1 MKKSETKNRLKGF
14 TLVETMTSLVIL
26 VILIGVASGVIITT
40 FNIFGKNTVMRM
52 AQSHGNTVY
61 EYLYDHISY
70 ATALKIDE
78 NVDINNKDS
87 LSSFIPSDLLNNDD
101 SEDGLI
107 KPYYE
112 RITVNS
118 EWMSLERKTVDVP
131 VLIYGEKTDADASA
145 GTAPTPGISLNGC
158 ECSVKFNYTPVLKD
172 GKNIYP
178 DTIGLEVTISRD
190 GETLY
195 FRSGNI
201 PILNESAREH
211 IDIQDGINNGGQ
223 NGINNSYDEFQIFYT
238 YIE

>member
-70 ATALKIDE
+70 ATALKIGR

-112 RITVNS
+112 RLTVNKD
-118 EWMSLERKTVDVP
+118 WMLLERKTVDVP
-131 VLIYGEKTDADASA
+131 VLIYGEKTDASA

-158 ECSVKFNYTPVLKD
+158 ECSVKFNYTPVLKE

-211 IDIQDGINNGGQ
+211 IDIQDGIENDIHN
-223 NGINNSYDEFQIFYT
+223 DTERPFQIFYT